1 MKKKPIDDPDLTNTS
16 QSYWDKVLSSLGLSK
31 DRGLPPQF
39 WIDRGGPNEKKVRQ
53 TLSVGGMRN
62 IEGVQEEQYRKR
74 TGRVTSKGHGPDD

>member
-1 MKKKPIDDPDLTNTS
+1 MTKPINDPDVTNTTRT
-16 QSYWDKVLSSLGLSK
+16 YWDKVLSSLGLSK

-53 TLSVGGMRN
+53 ALSVGDSTNISN
-62 IEGVQEEQYRKR
+62 IEEQQYRKR